1 MTDVWG
7 KIHLKKLLLKEKKM
21 IFVEIVE
28 NQTPNL
34 RKIVVTTIGLL
45 LQI

>member
-1 MTDVWG
+1 MANVWQ
-7 KIHLKKLLLKEKKM
+7 KTSLNCIFLLKKKM
-21 IFVEIVE
+21 IFVKIVE

-34 RKIVVTTIGLL
+34 QKIVVTTIGLL